1 MTVQDKIKRDLK
13 EAMIARKTHVRDL
26 LRVVIGEFNREGK
39 TVSDERAIAIMKKMI
54 ENAKDQGNEI
64 EVTILEAYL
73 PQQMDR
79 AELKEVIK
87 NHLMNNKIDPT
98 MKSMGLFMNY
108 LKENY
113 AGQYDGKIASGVV
126 REILNK

>member
-1 MTVQDKIKRDLK
+1 MTVQDKIRRDLK

-73 PQQMDR
+73 PQQMDKL
-79 AELKEVIK
+79 ELKRV
-87 NHLMNNKIDPT
+87 LMNQIMNMNSPT
-98 MKSMGLFMNY
+98 MKDMGSVMGW
-108 LKENY
+108 LKGNY
-113 AGQYDGKIASGVV
+113 AGQYDGKMASTLV
-126 REILNK
+126 RELLNQ